1 MGKQE
6 EYQYFHTL
14 IVISPPKSGHAK
26 KLLIVD
32 CFPHYSLYK
41 KNCFTGTSYPGRIFA
56 LLESLKYTGLISL
69 TRNWVERN
77 WL

>member
-1 MGKQE
+1 MGKQQE

-32 CFPHYSLYK
+32 CFPHYSLHTK
-41 KNCFTGTSYPGRIFA
+41 
-56 LLESLKYTGLISL
+56 LLYCDELSRENLCI
-69 TRNWVERN
+69 TRKF
-77 WL
+77 